1 MRTENDIDP
10 ALRTYITSQI
20 LPMYAQFDPAH
31 RTDHVQKVIVESLAM
46 ASRFEVL
53 PNMVYTIAAYH
64 DVGLVEGREKHHEVS
79 GTMLRSDTQLSKW
92 FSPEQIETMAQ
103 AVEDHRA
110 SAQRPPRSI
119 YGCIVAE
126 ADRDICLETI
136 VHRTVQYGLTH
147 YPELG
152 REEQIKRALLHL
164 KEKYSRSGYLRL
176 WIPGGP
182 NEKALQ
188 EVWDAIDNEKEI
200 RQRIQEEL
208 GGSL

>member
-1 MRTENDIDP
+1 
-10 ALRTYITSQI
+10 
-20 LPMYAQFDPAH
+20 
-31 RTDHVQKVIVESLAM
+31 
-46 ASRFEVL
+46 
-53 PNMVYTIAAYH
+53 
-64 DVGLVEGREKHHEVS
+64 
-79 GTMLRSDTQLSKW
+79 MLRSDTQLSKW

>member
-1 MRTENDIDP
+1 MKTENSINP
-10 ALRTYITSQI
+10 ALRAYITRHV
-20 LPMYAQFDPAH
+20 LPVYARFDAAH
-31 RTDHVQKVIVESLAM
+31 RTEHVQKVIAESLAM
-46 ASRFEVL
+46 APRFEVL
-53 PNMVYTIAAYH
+53 PDMVYTIAAYH
-64 DVGLVEGREKHHEVS
+64 DIGLVEGRERHHEVS
-79 GTMLRSDTQLSKW
+79 GTMLRRDSQLRKW
-92 FSPEQIETMAQ
+92 FSLEQIETMAQ
-103 AVEDHRA
+103 AAEDHRA

-119 YGCIVAE
+119 YGRIVAE

-136 VHRTVQYGLTH
+136 VRRTVQYGLTH

-152 REEQIKRALLHL
+152 REGQIERALLHL

-182 NEKALQ
+182 NEKALE